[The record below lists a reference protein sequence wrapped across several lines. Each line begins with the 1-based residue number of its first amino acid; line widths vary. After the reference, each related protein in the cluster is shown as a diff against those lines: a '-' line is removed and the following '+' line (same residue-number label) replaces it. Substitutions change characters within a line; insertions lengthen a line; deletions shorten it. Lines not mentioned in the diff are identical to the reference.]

1 MNNSG
6 LIKSAIRTRIK
17 ICGLK
22 TAEHV
27 DVAID
32 SGADALGFV
41 LYRPSIRAIDLAH
54 LSDLTGRV
62 PAFVATVALFVNPT
76 NEEVQAALAAARI
89 DLLQFHG
96 DEPEAFCA
104 SFGRPYLKALPVTET
119 FDLLQSSVKYATAS
133 ALLLDAPSAG
143 HGGSGKTF
151 NWQLI
156 NTTNTEQ
163 GRASLHGATAPRL
176 VLSGGLTAAN
186 VADAIRS
193 VNPFAVDVSSGVEVS
208 RGEKSTELILQ
219 FCATVHA
226 ANVPAQLQIFDAD

>member
-1 MNNSG
+1 MSLANVPP
-6 LIKSAIRTRIK
+6 AARTRIK

-27 DVAID
+27 DAAINA
-32 SGADALGFV
+32 GADALGFV
-41 LYRPSIRAIDLAH
+41 LYPPSHRAIDLAH

-62 PAFVATVALFVNPT
+62 PAFVSTVALFVNPT
-76 NEEVQAALAAARI
+76 REEVETALAAARL

-104 SFGRPYLKALPVTET
+104 SFGRPYLKALAVTES
-119 FDLLQSSVKYATAS
+119 FDLLQSRVKYATAS
-133 ALLLDAPSAG
+133 ALLLDTPSAG

-156 NTTNTEQ
+156 NTTNKP
-163 GRASLHGATAPRL
+163 SATAPRL

-193 VNPFAVDVSSGVEVS
+193 VDPFAVDVSSGVEVS
-208 RGEKSTELILQ
+208 RGEKSTDLIVQ
-219 FCATVHA
+219 FCAAVHA
-226 ANVPAQLQIFDAD
+226 ANAQT